1 MNPPSAG
8 GQPPSFKTN
17 VNRAKTKRWVEAKS
31 YSYDGDDW
39 GDVDDY
45 DEYGGYDEPQPPSR
59 PTGLRQQGQSATQ
72 TPPGAYINRTDVYQ
86 SPVDNRQQGYHDLSG
101 LPSAQ
106 PQYSDHGE
114 LHRSGSFREGD
125 ESRTFSAGGVQ
136 PGTGAHDSGPLYQ
149 SQALPTQSHATRFSQ
164 IEGINQSHPN
174 SSSPEDYPTGS
185 RRYNQQV
192 QGQSGPSRQPLQV
205 QSRLSMD
212 DQSRNVE
219 QTYSPGGNYRGVS
232 YSDQPRHT
240 STGSRAQSMTSN
252 VSSQDFHN
260 RRDFTPSAV
269 PPPLQTRGSPSPHS
283 AGDSQS
289 STRHPPRKDSLSQ
302 QAPSNSLYMSQ
313 PTPLP
318 AYTDPDDDVPSSR
331 ERAGSNTSKPLPFV
345 RPADIYKRMQEEKE
359 KERQSQESSRPSMD
373 AIMGR
378 ETTPVSPHGDRSN
391 TDSLAR
397 GPQRRSS
404 FETSNDGDSSQRLK
418 PTLDPVKERKSEYGF
433 EGFSVNDPAMGP
445 QELPVTSARDET
457 SSTLLLGHQST
468 LKPMLPDV
476 TRMSGFGESFLNTVS
491 PEELQPAETED
502 LITQVSTQIR
512 NRQNPE
518 FPPTDL
524 QHTPSVGFRSIVNQA
539 FDTPDDQIPP
549 TPSSTADSTVGRS
562 ASGGT
567 SVVSPINISREPS
580 AAAIASNAKEAD
592 GRPVTPTL
600 PQMQSGYGN
609 SRPMS
614 TDSLGTP
621 RQIAR
626 KVSPSQNKK
635 PGSNEARAT
644 PFMPGH
650 RRDLSTPSPDN
661 SPARTPALEST
672 QNLRQPQ
679 EVELAMAT
687 PVETNFPMRP
697 SSQHIDLASSS
708 QLELAASTGPNDVA
722 IDPAKQKSSVISPPN
737 LPPDASRRS
746 RPESPGSNRVRDLA
760 EKFESG
766 SSSPHG
772 SERSLNQRGNVFAAT
787 SQNDAMAEPRPVA
800 DRMESFRPRLPGGWD
815 SFASNAPSMAPKRPE
830 MLPKSEPREGGINSG
845 TVGKSRA
852 YTSSPTS
859 TQNTLGT
866 EKNGTPEPDGQSIT
880 TPKQSDPLSDPFS
893 AVAAAG
899 SALAGA
905 LAAAVGMEN
914 QESVD
919 LHMKNSSTPD
929 LPQGA
934 PKDTQT
940 RAQVS
945 TATVNTEFHPD
956 ASAPLP
962 PMADKDR
969 TLSLAPIPLS
979 KDVPPTPNENS
990 ETRDYFPPI
999 VPLNPRP
1006 GSYIDA
1012 DEVAAAH
1019 RRPPMPPSL
1028 STDTGSQFE
1037 SDRLRREIVKN
1048 LDPAQS
1054 SEPTTA
1060 ESDSPWQ
1067 DDSRLSADP
1076 SLIRRGHDSGVLPS
1090 EYDSYWNGSS
1100 SGSIS
1105 RTNSAH
1111 DHIGAAVA
1119 VKRHD
1124 GAALVGITPS
1134 LNVGSDHRAQP
1145 PKDTSPMD
1153 IVPERPIMPHRFSW
1167 EQSTDNVTAARKES
1181 PRENVASHASTDL
1194 PPSLGHHNLEN
1205 SVELPSGLENQESI
1219 LNNSQGPSQ
1228 DLQPGGGSP
1237 AFEGPN
1243 FAASGVSDTRD
1254 ILDKGPEGVS
1264 DDPTGKFT
1272 GAPFIRT
1279 THLPGYPGGLEV
1291 AEPGSGQQLVDST
1304 VNHYPNQ
1311 AEYREPSISQQGL
1324 TQVPESPS
1332 RFAASQ
1338 PVRDGNLPPLPP
1350 TSDQPKLRAFRE
1362 ILALK
1367 SPMDRIH
1374 AFNETREQFAHL
1386 NTGLAHWLDVK
1397 VRELPE
1403 HAHLLSNHGQFATGT
1418 LGHKPSPSR
1427 TKILGMR
1434 TTGSP
1439 SAQQPY
1445 YQQYLNAS
1453 SQPTASD
1460 GNPISSYH
1468 GSTLPQSSSPSG
1480 GGTVKLSSQQVQA
1493 KGKDLLH
1500 TAGVFGGKANV
1511 AAKGFFSKGRS
1522 KLKGSGGADKVD
1534 K

>member
-45 DEYGGYDEPQPPSR
+45 DEYGGYDEPPPPSR

-72 TPPGAYINRTDVYQ
+72 TGPGAYINRTDVYQ
-86 SPVDNRQQGYHDLSG
+86 SPVDNRQQGYHDMG
-101 LPSAQ
+101 RLPPAQ
-106 PQYSDHGE
+106 PQYRDHGE
-114 LHRSGSFREGD
+114 LHRSGSFRRGD

-136 PGTGAHDSGPLYQ
+136 QGTGAHDSGPLYQ
-149 SQALPTQSHATRFSQ
+149 PQTPQAQSHATRFSQ
-164 IEGINQSHPN
+164 IEGINQSHPI

-185 RRYNQQV
+185 RRYNQPV
-192 QGQSGPSRQPLQV
+192 QAQSGSPRQPLQV
-205 QSRLSMD
+205 QSHVSMD
-212 DQSRNVE
+212 DQARNVE
-219 QTYSPGGNYRGVS
+219 QSYSPGGNYRGVS

-240 STGSRAQSMTSN
+240 SMGSRTQSMTSN

-289 STRHPPRKDSLSQ
+289 SIRHPPRQDSLSQ
-302 QAPSNSLYMSQ
+302 QAPSNSLNLSQ

-318 AYTDPDDDVPSSR
+318 AYTDPDDDVLYSR

-378 ETTPVSPHGDRSN
+378 ETTPVSPHGDRLN

-397 GPQRRSS
+397 GPQRRDS
-404 FETSNDGDSSQRLK
+404 FEISNDGESSQRLK

-445 QELPVTSARDET
+445 QELPVTSAGDET
-457 SSTLLLGHQST
+457 SSTSLPGHHST

-491 PEELQPAETED
+491 PEEPQSAETED
-502 LITQVSTQIR
+502 LITQVSTQSR
-512 NRQNPE
+512 NTLDPE
-518 FPPTDL
+518 LPHTDL
-524 QHTPSVGFRSIVNQA
+524 QHIPSVGFRSIVNQA

-567 SVVSPINISREPS
+567 SVVSPINISRESS
-580 AAAIASNAKEAD
+580 AAAISSNAKEGD

-600 PQMQSGYGN
+600 PQVQSGYDN

-614 TDSLGTP
+614 TDSLATP
-621 RQIAR
+621 RQIVR
-626 KVSPSQNKK
+626 KVSPSQNNK

-687 PVETNFPMRP
+687 PVETNFPTKP
-697 SSQHIDLASSS
+697 SSQSIDLASSS
-708 QLELAASTGPNDVA
+708 QLDLAASNGPRDVA
-722 IDPAKQKSSVISPPN
+722 IDPARQKSSVISPPN
-737 LPPDASRRS
+737 LPPDTSRRS

-766 SSSPHG
+766 NSSPHG
-772 SERSLNQRGNVFAAT
+772 SERSLNQRGNVSAAT
-787 SQNDAMAEPRPVA
+787 TQNDAMAEPRPVA

-830 MLPKSEPREGGINSG
+830 MLPKSELGEGSINSG

-852 YTSSPTS
+852 SPIS
-859 TQNTLGT
+859 TQYTRGT
-866 EKNGTPEPDGQSIT
+866 EENGTSEPDSQINT
-880 TPKQSDPLSDPFS
+880 NPEQSDPLSDPFA

-914 QESVD
+914 PESAD
-919 LHMKNSSTPD
+919 LHTKGSSTPD

-934 PKDTQT
+934 LKDTQT

-945 TATVNTEFHPD
+945 TATVNTESHPD

-962 PMADKDR
+962 PMADEDR
-969 TLSLAPIPLS
+969 TLSLAPKPLS
-979 KDVPPTPNENS
+979 KDVPPTTPNENS
-990 ETRDYFPPI
+990 ETRDYIPPI

-1006 GSYIDA
+1006 GSYINT

-1019 RRPPMPPSL
+1019 PRPPMPPSL

-1076 SLIRRGHDSGVLPS
+1076 SIIRRGHDSGVLPS

-1100 SGSIS
+1100 SGSTS

-1134 LNVGSDHRAQP
+1134 LNVDSDHRAEP
-1145 PKDTSPMD
+1145 PKNTSPLNT
-1153 IVPERPIMPHRFSW
+1153 VPERPIMPHRFSW
-1167 EQSTDNVTAARKES
+1167 EQFTDNVTATRAES
-1181 PRENVASHASTDL
+1181 LRENVVSYASTDL

-1205 SVELPSGLENQESI
+1205 SVELPSGLQNQESI
-1219 LNNSQGPSQ
+1219 PNNSQGPSH
-1228 DLQPGGGSP
+1228 PGGGSH
-1237 AFEGPN
+1237 ASEGPS
-1243 FAASGVSDTRD
+1243 FATSARD
-1254 ILDKGPEGVS
+1254 ILDKGHEGVINDS
-1264 DDPTGKFT
+1264 TGKFS
-1272 GAPFIRT
+1272 GAPLIETNRP
-1279 THLPGYPGGLEV
+1279 PGYPGSLEV
-1291 AEPGSGQQLVDST
+1291 AEPGSGQQLADST
-1304 VNHYPNQ
+1304 FDHHPNEV
-1311 AEYREPSISQQGL
+1311 EYSEPSISQQGV

-1332 RFAASQ
+1332 QFTASQ

-1350 TSDQPKLRAFRE
+1350 TADQPKLRAFRE

-1367 SPMDRIH
+1367 SPLDRIH
-1374 AFNETREQFAHL
+1374 TFNETREQFAHL
-1386 NTGLAHWLDVK
+1386 DTGLAHWLDVK

-1427 TKILGMR
+1427 TRLLGIR

-1439 SAQQPY
+1439 STQQPY

-1453 SQPTASD
+1453 SQPTASNS
-1460 GNPISSYH
+1460 NPTSSYH
-1468 GSTLPQSSSPSG
+1468 GSTLPQGSSPSG

-1500 TAGVFGGKANV
+1500 TAGIFGGKANV
-1511 AAKGFFSKGRS
+1511 AAKGLFSKGRS